1 MELNRKQ
8 IERQDFVDNS
18 IFELLNN
25 VNPTLKN
32 LEWNIEII
40 SEVREVIR
48 IYFENILYD
57 FPEQDFYPYKE
68 Q

>member
-18 IFELLNN
+18 IN
-25 VNPTLKN
+25 VNPILKN